1 MIPVTRVEDNFTITV
16 DSSDATIIETGSVT
30 YVVEAV
36 EEVTGISI
44 TESQQDIIEVSD
56 HIFVEAPVLTK
67 RIDFVSES
75 EFYKGEALPGTSES
89 SSAWRISF
97 TVIGNDDDV
106 SEKWA
111 NGNSNFDKA
120 WVDRLVLTYL

>member
-1 MIPVTRVEDNFTITV
+1 MIPVTQVEDTFTIAV

-30 YVVEAV
+30 YVVEAMEAV
-36 EEVTGISI
+36 SNISI
-44 TESQQDIIEVSD
+44 TESQQDVIEVSD

-75 EFYKGEALPGTSES
+75 EFYKGEALPGTPETSP
-89 SSAWRISF
+89 AWRISF
-97 TVIGNDDDV
+97 TVIGSDDDV

-111 NGNSNFDKA
+111 NGNSNFDKV
-120 WVDRLVLTYL
+120 WVDRLALTYL

>member
-1 MIPVTRVEDNFTITV
+1 MIPVTRVEDTFTITV

-30 YVVEAV
+30 CVVEAV
-36 EEVTGISI
+36 EEGTGISI

-111 NGNSNFDKA
+111 NGNSNFDKV